1 MEKFNVATVAAV
13 TGYTT
18 ATVNSWAAKMNK
30 TTKDGLNVSE
40 VVEFLKAPK
49 HNNERSKVDE
59 NAAQRLRIALEVMGA
74 IKAPFSLEVEK

>member
-18 ATVNSWAAKMNK
+18 ATINSWAAKLNK

-40 VVEFLKAPK
+40 VIEFLKAPK
-49 HNNERSKVDE
+49 HNNERSKIDE

-74 IKAPFSLEVEK
+74 IQPAFKLEA